1 MDAGPSILERVAYRS
16 GWILVVGAL
25 MLAAGFGNLI
35 AGEQL
40 DGRGV
45 AALAIGVVL
54 VVLGASARA
63 WAAGRQ

>member
-1 MDAGPSILERVAYRS
+1 MDGLLERVAYRS

-35 AGEQL
+35 AGSL
-40 DGRGV
+40 DGGGIV
-45 AALAIGVVL
+45 ALAIGIVL
-54 VVLGASARA
+54 VVAGASARA